1 MITRPII
8 PIWLMIIICLVLLII
23 SFSKLRIF
31 LLRLLMIVLL
41 FLANLRIM
49 IPNGKT
55 KTIADNLDILFVIDT
70 TISMIAEDYDNNET
84 RLSAV
89 KKDCEYIIE
98 ELSGSK
104 FSIITFDSISDIRVP
119 FTYDSNIAKE
129 MINMLTPTNRM
140 YATGSTLNLPIQDM
154 EKQFKS
160 SQKEKDRYRILFY
173 ISDGEITKNEKLES
187 FTGLASYIKNGAI
200 LGYGTNEGGYMKNLN
215 KSYYNK
221 EEYIIDSNTSKR
233 AISKIDEDNLKQ
245 IANDLKLDYIK
256 MNKTENL
263 TNKIEEIKNDI
274 ILDFEENEIKYYEDT
289 YYYFIIPFIVLVSI
303 DFMSLKRKS

>member
-8 PIWLMIIICLVLLII
+8 PIWLMIIICLILLIM
-23 SFSKLRIF
+23 SFNKLRVF
-31 LLRLLMIVLL
+31 FFRLLMIILL

-49 IPNGKT
+49 IPNGKA
-55 KTIADNLDILFVIDT
+55 KTISDNLDILFVIDT
-70 TISMIAEDYDNNET
+70 TISMIAEDYNNNET

-129 MINMLTPTNRM
+129 MINMLTVTNRM
-140 YATGSTLNLPIQDM
+140 YAKGSTLNLPIPDM

-160 SQKEKDRYRILFY
+160 SSKDQDRYRILFY
-173 ISDGEITKNEKLES
+173 ISDGEITKDEKLES
-187 FTGLASYIKNGAI
+187 FADLASYIKNGAV
-200 LGYGTNEGGYMKNLN
+200 LGYGTTEGGYMKNLS

-221 EEYIIDSNTSKR
+221 EEYIIASNSQK
-233 AISKIDEDNLKQ
+233 AVSKIDENNLKQ

-263 TNKIEEIKNDI
+263 TNKIEEIKNDVV
-274 ILDFEENEIKYYEDT
+274 LNFEENEIKYYKDT
-289 YYYFIIPFIVLVSI
+289 YYYFIIPFIVLVSV
-303 DFMSLKRKS
+303 DFISLKRKS

>member
-1 MITRPII
+1 
-8 PIWLMIIICLVLLII
+8 
-23 SFSKLRIF
+23 
-31 LLRLLMIVLL
+31 
-41 FLANLRIM
+41 
-49 IPNGKT
+49 
-55 KTIADNLDILFVIDT
+55 
-70 TISMIAEDYDNNET
+70 
-84 RLSAV
+84 
-89 KKDCEYIIE
+89 
-98 ELSGSK
+98 
-104 FSIITFDSISDIRVP
+104 
-119 FTYDSNIAKE
+119 
-129 MINMLTPTNRM
+129 
-140 YATGSTLNLPIQDM
+140 
-154 EKQFKS
+154 
-160 SQKEKDRYRILFY
+160 
-173 ISDGEITKNEKLES
+173 
-187 FTGLASYIKNGAI
+187 
-200 LGYGTNEGGYMKNLN
+200 MKNLN